1 MRSIF
6 VRAVLVVVVCFLVFN
21 EIPLLLKK
29 KKTLIYVEARKTLG
43 F

>member
-6 VRAVLVVVVCFLVFN
+6 VRAVVVVVVCFLVFN

-29 KKTLIYVEARKTLG
+29 KTLIYVEARKTLG
-43 F
+43 V